1 MTYKTMRRKGQF
13 LTEGVTKGGVAKA
26 VAPAEEFLD
35 GCLKEGTDQ
44 GWTLHSMYRENAD
57 APLAPRWHIFVW
69 ETND

>member
-1 MTYKTMRRKGQF
+1 M
-13 LTEGVTKGGVAKA
+13 AKA

-44 GWTLHSMYRENAD
+44 GWTLHSMHQDGFD
-57 APLAPRWHIFVW
+57 AFKGGIASGIFKGTTIWFTFIW